1 MRLLIS
7 SKGLANEELM
17 SNYLSFVESKR
28 KVSIVTTASKEYKE
42 KNRNTIKLNSQLID
56 LGFSVKLVDV
66 EFDNPEIL
74 KNSDTIIIGG
84 GNPYYL
90 LHQIKRSNSEKLIL
104 ELISNEIPIWGIS
117 AGFMILMKDLGIIDL
132 LTPEMNNIDLK
143 EKECL
148 GILDEIVI
156 PHYDRF
162 IKEGK
167 IYKEDVDKFEIE
179 SKSRII
185 RLGEFQCLNY
195 IDNKI
200 EKIGEANTDY
210 T

>member
-200 EKIGEANTDY
+200 EKIGEANTDF